1 MSNTRLR
8 PEGEEYERL
17 TEGEIEHYR
26 QIFADPL
33 AQPTL
38 IQATPPSWLLL
49 EVRAAARVLAKT
61 GATMEEHVV
70 NRLKARPGVRMLS
83 LGSGPG
89 GFEMQYA
96 RQAPDARIHCLD
108 LNPGLLE
115 MGRARAASEGLAITF
130 DAADLN
136 RDELP
141 AREFDLV
148 YCHASLHHILEL
160 ERLMAQI
167 RRTLRPGGQLI
178 VEDVVT
184 MNGYAMWPETR
195 KTARAMFATLPPR
208 FRINHTAYARPS
220 LDTELWEGDTSAA
233 SMECIRTEDILP
245 LLGRCFQQEI
255 YVPFYSLSRRFLDTM
270 YGPNYAL
277 TEPLDRSLIDWIWH
291 MDVHGLETG
300 RLRPETFFGVYSL

>member
-1 MSNTRLR
+1 MSNARLR
-8 PEGEEYERL
+8 PEDDEYQRL
-17 TEGEIEHYR
+17 TEGEIAHYL
-26 QIFADPL
+26 QIFSDPR
-33 AQPTL
+33 AQPAL
-38 IQATPPSWLLL
+38 IQATPPSWLLV
-49 EVRAAARVLAKT
+49 EIRAAEMVRAKT
-61 GATMEEHVV
+61 GATIDEHVLS
-70 NRLKARPGVRMLS
+70 RLNARPGMRMLS

-89 GFEMQYA
+89 GVEIRYA
-96 RQAPDARIHCLD
+96 REAPGARVHCVD

-115 MGRARAASEGLAITF
+115 MGRARAAGEGLAMTF
-130 DAADLN
+130 EAADLN
-136 RDELP
+136 RAELP
-141 AREFDLV
+141 AGEFDVV

-195 KTARAMFATLPPR
+195 TLARAMFATLPPR
-208 FRINHTAYARPS
+208 FRINHTAYAQPAV
-220 LDTELWEGDTSAA
+220 DAELWEEDTSTT

-245 LLGRCFQQEI
+245 LLRNNFRQEI
-255 YVPFYSLSRRFLDTM
+255 FVPFFSLSRRFLDTM

-277 TEPLDRSLIDWIWH
+277 SEPLDRALIDWIWQ
-291 MDVHGLETG
+291 MDVHGLESG